1 MVSRKSIAR
10 LLLVALVLP
19 IAIAVTVAVA
29 HLLEAMADV
38 VWARILYRA
47 GLIGGIVWIVN
58 LICLLI
64 ALAVVALDPGS
75 SAGDESVE

>member
-29 HLLEAMADV
+29 QLLEAMADV

-64 ALAVVALDPGS
+64 ALAVVTLDPGS
-75 SAGDESVE
+75 SAGDESAE